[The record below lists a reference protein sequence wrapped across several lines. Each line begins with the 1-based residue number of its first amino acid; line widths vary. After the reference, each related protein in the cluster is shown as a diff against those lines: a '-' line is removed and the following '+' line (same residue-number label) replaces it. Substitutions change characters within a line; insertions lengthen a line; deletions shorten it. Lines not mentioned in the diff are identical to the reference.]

1 MKQVIYKER
10 KQTDCVK
17 WDGCKEKFG
26 MEELLPLWV
35 ADMDFE
41 APVCVKEAL
50 KNYVDFGVYGYYQ
63 PPKAYFE
70 AFENWEEKYHDYKVE
85 DQWIRFAP
93 GVVPAFNWLIQ
104 ILTKEK
110 DGVIIMS
117 PVYYPFRD
125 AIINNERMLVESP
138 LIRTKE
144 GYEIDYA
151 DFEQK
156 IQKNDVKLFIF
167 CSPHNPVGRVWT
179 AKEIKKCWISVKG
192 TMSMYLQ
199 MKFIRISL

>member
-70 AFENWEEKYHDYKVE
+70 AFENWEENTMITRLKISGFDLH
-85 DQWIRFAP
+85 
-93 GVVPAFNWLIQ
+93 PAWCLH
-104 ILTKEK
+104 LT
-110 DGVIIMS
+110 G
-117 PVYYPFRD
+117 
-125 AIINNERMLVESP
+125 
-138 LIRTKE
+138 
-144 GYEIDYA
+144 
-151 DFEQK
+151 
-156 IQKNDVKLFIF
+156 
-167 CSPHNPVGRVWT
+167 
-179 AKEIKKCWISVKG
+179 
-192 TMSMYLQ
+192 
-199 MKFIRISL
+199 

>member
-1 MKQVIYKER
+1 MWILA
-10 KQTDCVK
+10 C
-17 WDGCKEKFG
+17 
-26 MEELLPLWV
+26 
-35 ADMDFE
+35 MDITS
-41 APVCVKEAL
+41 A
-50 KNYVDFGVYGYYQ
+50 
-63 PPKAYFE
+63 KAYFE

-167 CSPHNPVGRVWT
+167 CSPHNPVGR
-179 AKEIKKCWISVKG
+179 
-192 TMSMYLQ
+192 
-199 MKFIRISL
+199 SLDGKRD

>member
-50 KNYVDFGVYGYYQ
+50 KNYMDFGVYGYYQ

-104 ILTKEK
+104 LEFPQN
-110 DGVIIMS
+110 V
-117 PVYYPFRD
+117 VLR
-125 AIINNERMLVESP
+125 
-138 LIRTKE
+138 
-144 GYEIDYA
+144 
-151 DFEQK
+151 
-156 IQKNDVKLFIF
+156 
-167 CSPHNPVGRVWT
+167 
-179 AKEIKKCWISVKG
+179 
-192 TMSMYLQ
+192 
-199 MKFIRISL
+199 

>member
-1 MKQVIYKER
+1 
-10 KQTDCVK
+10 
-17 WDGCKEKFG
+17 
-26 MEELLPLWV
+26 
-35 ADMDFE
+35 
-41 APVCVKEAL
+41 
-50 KNYVDFGVYGYYQ
+50 
-63 PPKAYFE
+63 
-70 AFENWEEKYHDYKVE
+70 
-85 DQWIRFAP
+85 
-93 GVVPAFNWLIQ
+93 
-104 ILTKEK
+104 
-110 DGVIIMS
+110 MS

-179 AKEIKKCWISVKG
+179 AKEIQKSVG
-192 TMSMYLQ
+192 YL
-199 MKFIRISL
+199 